1 MFSYNYRVR
10 PARAPES
17 MNRIIEEMTSVAR
30 RANGNVRALAVD
42 VLATDEAFILTAAVP
57 GLRAEDLKLEVL
69 ADTVTVQGQVPG
81 TDEPAVED
89 GTWLLRERRHGAFA
103 RTLVLPVPV
112 DGAAAE
118 ATIDNGLLTVRLP
131 KVEVARPKTIKVTTK

>member
-1 MFSYNYRVR
+1 MLTYNYRVR
-10 PARAPES
+10 PAGASES

-30 RANGNVRALAVD
+30 RANNGARALPVD

-57 GLRAEDLKLEVL
+57 GLRPEDLKLEVL
-69 ADTVTVQGQVPG
+69 GDTVTVQGEVA
-81 TDEPAVED
+81 EPAAEQ
-89 GTWLLRERRHGAFA
+89 GNWLLRERRYGAFA

-131 KVEVARPKTIKVTTK
+131 KVEVARPKTIKVTAK

>member
-17 MNRIIEEMTSVAR
+17 MNRIVEEMNSVAR
-30 RANGNVRALAVD
+30 RANGHVRALAVD
-42 VLATDEAFILTAAVP
+42 VLATDDAFVLTAAVP
-57 GLRAEDLKLEVL
+57 GLHAEDLKLEVL
-69 ADTVTVQGQVPG
+69 GDTVTLRGEVA
-81 TDEPAVED
+81 EPAAEE

-103 RTLVLPVPV
+103 RTLVLPVAV

-131 KVEVARPKTIKVTTK
+131 KVEVARPKTIKVTAK